1 MLRAPSRLA
10 ALALGVVLFTAN
22 MAWARDAAPALIK
35 RVAEDVWQH
44 VLEKTTYFQLQ
55 YGVEVTRLPSLSL
68 ADTLDDAAYY
78 QRVLGQLEAIDESGL
93 DEKSLITLA
102 VVRWA
107 ARDVV
112 DGSRFHWYASPVT
125 PYVSPLNEANRV
137 FSTFVF
143 DDDSDPNRYLDLLS
157 QYPVLVEQVHSHLRR
172 QAARG
177 IVLPAPELDL
187 VVPFLRAFVASPEES
202 RFAVAESRLD
212 ALDAEASAG
221 FRREV
226 GEAIAERVNPSLDR
240 LIAYVDGPLRE
251 EAPTGVGPGQYEG
264 GDEYYRYLVRSRV
277 TLDIPPEEIHQIGLD
292 AVARITAK
300 MTEIREE
307 LGFETEAAMR
317 EFLDTDPRFYA
328 KTPEEVREK
337 LLAYSEGME
346 EVVGRYF
353 TKRPEAVG
361 DTQRLDP
368 SLEGAQTYGYY
379 EPPSATNPKGV
390 YYFNGSNLSERSL
403 LQAESLIYHELVP
416 GHHFQIALQSEN
428 EELPMLRRNYYTTAF
443 GEGWAEYSSSLG
455 LELGRFEDP
464 YDRYGRYASEIFFAV
479 RLVVDTGMNALGWPL
494 ERARAYMKEN
504 MRLSDTEIATESLR
518 YSCDMPAQALGYMMG
533 AREIRLLR
541 KKASD
546 SLGDRFDIRRFHEA
560 VIGAGGM
567 PLEALRARIDRF
579 IERETH

>member
-1 MLRAPSRLA
+1 MLRAARRLA

-22 MAWARDAAPALIK
+22 MAGAREAAPALIK
-35 RVAEDVWQH
+35 RVAEDVWEH
-44 VLEKTTYFQLQ
+44 VLEETTYFQLQ

-78 QRVLGQLEAIDESGL
+78 QGVLEQLEAIDGSGL
-93 DEKSLITLA
+93 DEESLITLA

-143 DDDSDPNRYLDLLS
+143 DDESDPNRYLDLLS
-157 QYPVLVEQVHSHLRR
+157 QYPVLVEQIHSHLRR

-187 VVPFLRAFVASPEES
+187 VVPFLRAFVAAPEQS
-202 RFAVAESRLD
+202 RFAVAQARLG
-212 ALDAEASAG
+212 ALDAEASAN
-221 FRREV
+221 FCREV

-240 LIAYVDGPLRE
+240 LIAYVDGSLRE
-251 EAPTGVGPGQYEG
+251 RAPSGVGPGQYEG

-307 LGFETEAAMR
+307 LGFGTEAEMR

-328 KTPEEVREK
+328 KTPEEVRER

-390 YYFNGSNLSERSL
+390 YYFNGSSLSERSL

-428 EELPMLRRNYYTTAF
+428 EELPMLRGVVAPLWLRAKCASC
-443 GEGWAEYSSSLG
+443 G
-455 LELGRFEDP
+455 GR
-464 YDRYGRYASEIFFAV
+464 
-479 RLVVDTGMNALGWPL
+479 GMFDH
-494 ERARAYMKEN
+494 EV
-504 MRLSDTEIATESLR
+504 SQ
-518 YSCDMPAQALGYMMG
+518 AQPVQ
-533 AREIRLLR
+533 AREAEEVPR
-541 KKASD
+541 SQ
-546 SLGDRFDIRRFHEA
+546 LGGIQRRAAPPRRFDGL
-560 VIGAGGM
+560 V
-567 PLEALRARIDRF
+567 
-579 IERETH
+579 